1 MEKVL
6 SQEEVDSLLNGID
19 EGKVET
25 ETDIP
30 ENTEGLQVYDFSNK
44 SAPYHQRMPALGIIN
59 ERFISFVN
67 SDLSNAS
74 GSSIDVSVSEI
85 DSVRYGDFCRSL
97 PLPASLNIFKMKP
110 LRGFA
115 LLVLEGP
122 LVFSFVDVYFGGK
135 CSTHVKLEGR
145 SFTAIETKIIERI
158 VKVVL
163 KDYERA
169 WSDVHQLETT
179 YARTEVDPQFAG
191 IAKPDDMIISIRFN
205 VDIGNFSG
213 SMSICIPYNTL
224 ETIKN
229 ELSQNYKTE
238 NVESDSSWMKIIGN
252 RLKEME
258 VDLNCTLGMTTITGK
273 ELLGMQTDDVILLE
287 QRVNDPVS
295 IYVGDHAKLLG
306 YPGSVN
312 NKKAVR
318 IERWGKLE

>member
-25 ETDIP
+25 ETDVP
-30 ENTEGLQVYDFSNK
+30 ESSEGLQAYDFSSK

-67 SDLSNAS
+67 TDLSNATGS
-74 GSSIDVSVSEI
+74 GIDVSVSEI
-85 DSVRYGDFCRSL
+85 DSLKYGDFCRSL
-97 PLPASLNIFKMKP
+97 PLPASLNIFKLKP

-122 LVFSFVDVYFGGK
+122 LVFSFVDIFFGGK

-158 VKVVL
+158 VKIVL
-163 KDYERA
+163 EDYEQA
-169 WSDVHQLETT
+169 WSDVHQVEAN
-179 YARTEVDPQFAG
+179 YSRTEVDPQFAG
-191 IAKPDDMIISIRFN
+191 IAKPEDMIITTRFN

-224 ETIKN
+224 ETIKD
-229 ELSQNYKTE
+229 ELRQNYKTE
-238 NVESDSSWMKIIGN
+238 NVEADSPWKKIIEN
-252 RLKEME
+252 RLKEIE
-258 VDLNCTLGMTTITGK
+258 IDLNCSLGMTTITGR
-273 ELLGMQTDDVILLE
+273 ELLGMQADDVILLD
-287 QRVNDPVS
+287 QRVNEPVG
-295 IYVGDHAKLLG
+295 IYIAEHAKLLG

-318 IERWGKLE
+318 IEGWGKLE

>member
-25 ETDIP
+25 ETDVP
-30 ENTEGLQVYDFSNK
+30 ESNEGLQAYDFSSK

-67 SDLSNAS
+67 TDLSNATGS
-74 GSSIDVSVSEI
+74 GIDVSVSEI
-85 DSVRYGDFCRSL
+85 DSLKYGDFCRSL
-97 PLPASLNIFKMKP
+97 PLPASLNIFKLKP

-122 LVFSFVDVYFGGK
+122 LVFSFVDIFFGGK

-158 VKVVL
+158 VKIVL
-163 KDYERA
+163 QDYEQA
-169 WSDVHQLETT
+169 WSDVHQVEAS
-179 YARTEVDPQFAG
+179 YSRTEVDPQFAG
-191 IAKPDDMIISIRFN
+191 IAKPDDMIITTRFN

-224 ETIKN
+224 EIIKDD
-229 ELSQNYKTE
+229 LRQNYKTE
-238 NVESDSSWMKIIGN
+238 NVEVDSPWKKIIEN
-252 RLKEME
+252 RLKEIE
-258 VDLNCTLGMTTITGK
+258 IDLNCTLGMTTITGR
-273 ELLGMQTDDVILLE
+273 ELLDMQTDDVILLD
-287 QRVNDPVS
+287 QRVNEPIG
-295 IYVGDHAKLLG
+295 IYITDNAKLLG

-318 IERWGKLE
+318 IEGWGKLE

>member
-19 EGKVET
+19 GGKVET
-25 ETDIP
+25 ETEVP
-30 ENTEGLQVYDFSNK
+30 ESIEGLQVYDFRSK

-67 SDLSNAS
+67 TDLSNAT
-74 GSSIDVSVSEI
+74 GSSIDVSVNEV
-85 DSVRYGDFCRSL
+85 DSVLYADFCRSL

-115 LLVLEGP
+115 MQVLEGP
-122 LVFSFVDVYFGGK
+122 LVFSFVDIFFGGK

-158 VKVVL
+158 VKIVL
-163 KDYERA
+163 QDYERA
-169 WSDVHQLETT
+169 WSDVHQLEII
-179 YARTEVDPQFAG
+179 YSRTEVDPQFAG
-191 IAKPDDMIISIRFN
+191 IAKPDDMIITTRFN

-213 SMSICIPYNTL
+213 TMSICVPYNML
-224 ETIKN
+224 ETMKAD
-229 ELSQNYKTE
+229 LSQNYKTE
-238 NVESDSSWMKIIGN
+238 NVETDSPWRQIIGE
-252 RLKEME
+252 RLKEIE

-273 ELLGMQTDDVILLE
+273 ELLSMQADDVILLD
-287 QRVNDPVS
+287 QRVNEPVS
-295 IYVGDHAKLLG
+295 IYVGDQAKLLG

-312 NKKAVR
+312 NKKALR